1 MDDREDMEQVPWQ
14 DLLVEAE
21 PEDTRR
27 RAMYLAAGLIG
38 AMVVG
43 VMLARSW
50 WTAGAAPVPT
60 APGEAVVED
69 EATNEEDIAL
79 PEVESPPLYSEA
91 DLMAYPADPIE
102 REAMVRAEWF
112 VMDYFTAD
120 LDPVGSS
127 DLRAALPEGAIAAP
141 HPRDAFEGIS
151 YVEWARAF
159 AIEAVGEGSYLV
171 SVAYRAMAAPADRGF
186 TRHPVRAVQV
196 PIGVLPGGG
205 TTVLDLPAPTMLPTG
220 PAHPD
225 IPDADLAPPQEVL
238 DAAVLKAA
246 VWGSEPRVISAHRM
260 ADGWRVVVTV
270 ADGAGNRWPLAVR
283 VDQV

>member
-21 PEDTRR
+21 PEDSRR
-27 RAMYLAAGLIG
+27 RAMYLGAGLIG
-38 AMVVG
+38 AMLVG
-43 VMLARSW
+43 IMVARMW
-50 WTAGAAPVPT
+50 WATGAPPVPT

-69 EATNEEDIAL
+69 EEASEDIAL

-91 DLMAYPADPIE
+91 DLMAYPADPAE

-112 VMDYFTAD
+112 VTDYFTAD
-120 LDPVGSS
+120 LDPVGVS
-127 DLRAALPEGAIAAP
+127 DLRAALPDDAIAAP
-141 HPRDAFEGIS
+141 HPRESMEGIS

-159 AIEAVGEGSYLV
+159 AIETVADGTYLV

-205 TTVLDLPAPTMLPTG
+205 ATVLDLPAPTMLPAG
-220 PAHPD
+220 PEHLDLPEPD
-225 IPDADLAPPQEVL
+225 TAVPQQVL

-246 VWGSEPRVISAHRM
+246 VWGSEPRVVSAYRM
-260 ADGWRVVVTV
+260 AEDWRVVVTV
-270 ADGAGNRWPLAVR
+270 ADGAGNHWPLAVR
-283 VDQV
+283 VGEV